1 MSVKTVQATV
11 NGQTVSLTYNS
22 STGRYDGT
30 ITALVNPAIINR
42 DIIMG

>member
-30 ITALVNPAIINR
+30 ITAPSIE
-42 DIIMG
+42 